1 MGLTSSRPW
10 AKDVSAHS
18 IFERRREHRE
28 RHGKEQRE
36 GRATSKG
43 HLIQPASTGGIF
55 SLLPTEPGWSSP
67 GEMETVPHPHSS
79 AEVLS
84 KDVCNQLMR
93 RKSSTDMLNVEKKV
107 SRCVSEDKFPRNL
120 QRQLQRREI

>member
-28 RHGKEQRE
+28 RHGKGQRE

-43 HLIQPASTGGIF
+43 CLTQPASTGGIC
-55 SLLPTEPGWSSP
+55 SLIPTETGGSSP
-67 GEMETVPHPHSS
+67 GETETVPHPHSS
-79 AEVLS
+79 AEI
-84 KDVCNQLMR
+84 K
-93 RKSSTDMLNVEKKV
+93 
-107 SRCVSEDKFPRNL
+107 
-120 QRQLQRREI
+120 